1 MSDRVCTFRYGGRA
15 YVTIDKP
22 ASLLSLSQYD
32 GESGSQNVHYI
43 KNHTKLL

>member
-1 MSDRVCTFRYGGRA
+1 MSDSLCTFRYGGRV
-15 YVTIDKP
+15 YVSLDKP

-32 GESGSQNVHYI
+32 GESASQNVHYI